1 MVERALRPCPFCAEI
16 PSVEVEGEEM
26 PRELQDTV
34 DDLMVLVAA
43 SKARAERATDLEEI
57 KRHHIAA
64 GCARDGAR
72 LIRVLYRKLN
82 PEGEGAR
89 EVFEEGWLA
98 KSDAYPDYTVEEAW
112 LKYAALAA
120 QPAAGPEGEAPK

>member
-34 DDLMVLVAA
+34 DDLLDVLVAA
-43 SKARAERATDLEEI
+43 SEARAEKATELVEI

-64 GCARDGAR
+64 GCARDAAR
-72 LIRVLYRKLN
+72 LIRVLYRKLHEAVGTN
-82 PEGEGAR
+82 AEPP
-89 EVFEEGWLA
+89 
-98 KSDAYPDYTVEEAW
+98 YP
-112 LKYAALAA
+112 
-120 QPAAGPEGEAPK
+120 

>member
-1 MVERALRPCPFCAEI
+1 MAERALKPCPFCAEI

-34 DDLMVLVAA
+34 DDLLELVAA
-43 SKARAERATDLEEI
+43 SEERAENATSLEEI

-82 PEGEGAR
+82 GAVGTNA
-89 EVFEEGWLA
+89 ETL
-98 KSDAYPDYTVEEAW
+98 YP
-112 LKYAALAA
+112 
-120 QPAAGPEGEAPK
+120 